1 MDDQTRTTMKTVRTS
16 LLAWLALSLL
26 AAPAMAQEEHHV
38 RIEMEHSVN
47 GNTRKVIKEFTAPS
61 EAALQDSLQA
71 LVDLDA
77 PTGGALLG
85 VSLASMPASG
95 KAEEG
100 AHVVH
105 VSPGTPAATADLQ
118 EGDIITA
125 MGGKAITG
133 PEGVTG
139 VVGAHQ
145 PGDRMPLTYTRNG
158 KSTTVEVTL
167 AERPEV
173 HSFGDLELLE
183 DSDIMGAWNLPW
195 RLETKP
201 RAFLGIRPGESQ
213 ENGGA
218 VVGAVEPGSAAARM
232 GIEKG
237 DRITRLNDKDVADFA
252 DLAQQVAAQAPGDSI
267 SVTVMRDGKKHQLN
281 GTLGERD
288 DDLAW
293 GGAMPSMR
301 SFNLQGVGPDLQKQ
315 IDQLQE
321 QMEQFRKQL
330 EDLKADPGQ

>member
-1 MDDQTRTTMKTVRTS
+1 MKTVRTS

-61 EAALQDSLQA
+61 DAALRDSLQA
-71 LVDLDA
+71 LADDQGMVQ
-77 PTGGALLG
+77 GGALLG
-85 VSLASMPASG
+85 VGLSSTAKSG
-95 KAEEG
+95 KNAEG
-100 AHVVH
+100 ARVAHVN
-105 VSPGTPAATADLQ
+105 PGSPAATAGLQ

-232 GIEKG
+232 GIETG